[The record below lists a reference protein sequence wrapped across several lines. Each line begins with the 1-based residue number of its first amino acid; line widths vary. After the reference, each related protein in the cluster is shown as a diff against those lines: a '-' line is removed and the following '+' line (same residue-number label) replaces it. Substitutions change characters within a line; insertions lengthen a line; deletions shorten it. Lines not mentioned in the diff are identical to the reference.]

1 MINPMKWVEHQIKN
15 HWTLFSLALMV
26 LTAVW
31 IAGTALFT
39 QPTIERQDQQPR
51 PGFYAPDFELL
62 TPQGDAIRLQD
73 LRGRPVIL
81 NLWTSWCP
89 RCKTE
94 MVSLEKLHRQFQADG
109 LVVLAVNMTY
119 QDNVQSAIQF
129 LDDHDLTFPVVMDV
143 DGWVGQRYQVRALP
157 TTFFI
162 DRSGRIHSLELGG
175 PLPEALLQAKAIQ
188 LLEDE

>member
-1 MINPMKWVEHQIKN
+1 
-15 HWTLFSLALMV
+15 MV

-109 LVVLAVNMTY
+109 LVVLAVNLTY

-162 DRSGRIHSLELGG
+162 DRSGRVHSLELGG